1 VFSEIRKCGL
11 EKGLNSSLTS
21 LHSLPFGSEFT
32 PFLNV
37 HIKQNSEY
45 LKTKYIF
52 NHNIYVKLWQQ
63 HLMKTTTTIAYTA
76 YAIAK
81 QRLLTHISMRNTGY
95 DITGSLKVEGGAVMG
110 R

>member
-1 VFSEIRKCGL
+1 
-11 EKGLNSSLTS
+11 
-21 LHSLPFGSEFT
+21 
-32 PFLNV
+32 
-37 HIKQNSEY
+37 
-45 LKTKYIF
+45 
-52 NHNIYVKLWQQ
+52 
-63 HLMKTTTTIAYTA
+63 MKTTTTIAYTA